1 MNKKTLRA
9 LKGSIRKW
17 EEIVA
22 GEEVD
27 DGVDNCPLCQLFY
40 WEDCKGCPVK
50 ETTGKECCVGS
61 PYDDEWND
69 IHQFDLTLSDKGGY
83 VHTEQSLAA
92 AKAELKF
99 LKSLLPKD
107 A

>member
-22 GEEVD
+22 GKACD
-27 DGVDNCPLCQLFY
+27 YGSDNCPLCQLFFY
-40 WEDCKGCPVK
+40 TDFCEGCPVK
-50 ETTGKECCVGS
+50 AKTGEQSCSGS
-61 PYDDEWND
+61 PYDKWCCLLPNEVS
-69 IHQFDLTLSDKGGY
+69 LSGGY
-83 VHTEQSLAA
+83 IHTKQSLAA